1 MSYEL
6 NKQDIFDFA
15 ATIATEKKEKGNEL
29 FFTECPY
36 CKGGG
41 SHDKHTFSINLDNG
55 TFNCFRAG
63 CGKQGHFVELARDFG
78 FQLDFG
84 EAKQYKPVSQKK
96 IEVRSPAVDY
106 MASRGIGKAIVER
119 YSITSR
125 KDNQD
130 ILVFPFHDENNVR
143 QFIKYR
149 NTKFS
154 GKGNKEWCEKD
165 AKPILFGM
173 AQCDDFGTLI
183 ITEGQ
188 IDSLSVAECGIKNAV
203 SVPTG
208 AMGFTWFQFCQEW
221 VDKFQE
227 VVIFG
232 DCEKG
237 RITLVNELTARLTQK
252 IRIVRMADYLGE
264 KDANAILTKYGKQA
278 VISAVENAEV
288 PKLRNVKDLATVKA
302 VDLSKLPKIKTGI
315 TPLDRAI
322 GGLYYGQVT
331 ILSGKRGDGK
341 STFMSQ
347 IIAEAMEQDI
357 NSFVYSGELPDF
369 MFKGWL
375 DLQLAGRQNLTER
388 INEYGDKFYTIPE
401 NVQEKICQWYQ
412 GKCYIY
418 DNTYIPDKES
428 EGESLIE
435 AIEKTIKQFDTKLI
449 CIDNLMTA
457 MEGTKDSNDLY
468 MGQSNFVGKLK
479 KIAMKYNV
487 AVVLVAHPKK
497 IDNKDGKPRAMSN
510 DDLMGSG
517 DISNKV
523 DVVIYYNRLQ
533 GDDSGGAITVTKNRL
548 NGRLVT
554 GDSAIM
560 LNYSASCKRI
570 TSIQDGANKAYG
582 WEVKSEPI
590 DGFIPQ
596 QQELDC
602 PW

>member
-6 NKQDIFDFA
+6 NKQDIYDFA
-15 ATIATEKKEKGNEL
+15 ASVQTEKKEKGNEL
-29 FFTECPY
+29 FFKECPY
-36 CKGGG
+36 CKGGHA
-41 SHDKHTFSINLDNG
+41 HDKNTFSINLDNG
-55 TFNCFRAG
+55 TFKCFRSG

-84 EAKQYKPVSQKK
+84 EIKQYKPVSQKK
-96 IEVRSPAVDY
+96 IEVRPRAIEY
-106 MASRGIGKAIVER
+106 MESRGISKDIVER

-125 KDNQD
+125 KDNND

-149 NTKFS
+149 NTKYS

-221 VDKFQE
+221 ISKFQE

-237 RITLVNELTARLTQK
+237 RITLVDELTARLTNK
-252 IRIVRMADYLGE
+252 IRVVRMTDYLGE

-288 PKLRNVKDLATVKA
+288 PKLRNVKDLSTVKS

-315 TPLDRAI
+315 NPLDRAI
-322 GGLYYGQVT
+322 GGLYLGQVT
-331 ILSGKRGDGK
+331 ILSGKRGEGK
-341 STFMSQ
+341 STLMSQ
-347 IIAEAMEQDI
+347 IIAEAMEQEI
-357 NSFVYSGELPDF
+357 TSFVYSGELPDF

-375 DLQLAGRQNLTER
+375 DLQLAGRKNLSER
-388 INEYGDKFYTIPE
+388 TNEYGDKFYSIPDD
-401 NVQEKICQWYQ
+401 VQEKISNWYQ
-412 GKCYIY
+412 GRCYIY
-418 DNTYIPDKES
+418 DNGYIPDKES
-428 EGESLIE
+428 ETETLIDT
-435 AIEKTIKQFDTKLI
+435 IEKTIKQYDVKLI

-457 MEGTKDSNDLY
+457 MEGVKDNNDLY
-468 MGQSNFVGKLK
+468 MGQSNFVGRLK

-497 IDNKDGKPRAMSN
+497 VETKDGKSRQMSN
-510 DDLMGSG
+510 EDLMGSG

-523 DVVIYYNRLQ
+523 DVVIYYNRIQ
-533 GDDSGGAITVTKNRL
+533 GDDSAGAITVTKNRL
-548 NGRLVT
+548 NGKLVL
-554 GDSAIM
+554 GDNAIM

-570 TSIQDGANKAYG
+570 SSIQDGSNKTYG
-582 WEVKSEPI
+582 WEVIENSV
-590 DGFIPQ
+590 DGFSPVQTEI
-596 QQELDC
+596 DC

>member
-1 MSYEL
+1 MSYEFK
-6 NKQDIFDFA
+6 KQDVFDFA
-15 ATIATEKKEKGNEL
+15 ATVLTEKKEKGNEL
-29 FFTECPY
+29 FFSECPY
-36 CKGGG
+36 CKGGS

-55 TFNCFRAG
+55 TFKCFRAG

-84 EAKQYKPVSQKK
+84 EARQYRPVTQKK
-96 IEVRSPAVDY
+96 IEVRTPAIEY
-106 MASRGIGKAIVER
+106 MESRGISKEIVQR

-125 KDNQD
+125 KDNPD

-149 NTKFS
+149 NTKYN

-173 AQCDDFGTLI
+173 AQCEDFETLV

-188 IDSLSVAECGIKNAV
+188 IDSLSLAECGTKNAV

-221 VDKFQE
+221 IANFQE
-227 VVIFG
+227 VIIFG

-252 IRIVRMADYLGE
+252 IRVVRMADYLGE

-278 VISAVENAEV
+278 VVSAVENAEA
-288 PKLRNVKDLATVKA
+288 PKLRNVKDLSTVKA
-302 VDLSKLPKIKTGI
+302 VDLSKLPKIKTGV

-347 IIAEAMEQDI
+347 IIAEAMEQSI

-388 INEYGDKFYTIPE
+388 TNEYGDKFFTIPE

-435 AIEKTIKQFDTKLI
+435 TIEKTIKQFDTKLI

-570 TSIQDGANKAYG
+570 TSIQDNVNKSYG
-582 WEVKSEPI
+582 WEKSMVV
-590 DGFIPQ
+590 DGFTPIQ
-596 QQELDC
+596 GELDC
-602 PW
+602 PF